1 MSTEIMDTIE
11 AAAVTAG
18 ASSAEFSD
26 WVEGD
31 PDTVHFEFVVS
42 AITYE
47 RDLVVADWAGLEG
60 SVIADVAATVA
71 KYGSEP

>member
-26 WVEGD
+26 WVEAD

-42 AITYE
+42 AVTYE
-47 RDLVVADWAGLEG
+47 RDLVVADWSGLQA
-60 SVIADVAATVA
+60 SVIADVTATVS
-71 KYGSEP
+71 KYG